1 MWTAK
6 EVALIGETLN
16 KYYVE
21 DILTSEEL
29 DAIPSSALKN
39 IRSGVIE
46 PKHKHKVCYNI
57 IWYHVYL
64 ILWYHLNMI
73 SWYHLRKISLFCLN
87 YYIDETNYLSKYRQG
102 FGCL

>member
-16 KYYVE
+16 KYDIE

-29 DAIPSSALKN
+29 DAIPSTALKN

-46 PKHKHKVCYNI
+46 PKHKHKVRFHI
-57 IWYHVYL
+57 VLKSWYHVYMVPWYQL
-64 ILWYHLNMI
+64 YEIVVPFILNI
-73 SWYHLRKISLFCLN
+73 
-87 YYIDETNYLSKYRQG
+87 T
-102 FGCL
+102 

>member
-16 KYYVE
+16 KYDIE

-39 IRSGVIE
+39 IRSTVIE
-46 PKHKHKVCYNI
+46 PKHKHKVRFHITIKFGTMITWFPGTNNMVP
-57 IWYHVYL
+57 WYQFL
-64 ILWYHLNMI
+64 
-73 SWYHLRKISLFCLN
+73 
-87 YYIDETNYLSKYRQG
+87 T
-102 FGCL
+102 

>member
-16 KYYVE
+16 KYDIE

-39 IRSGVIE
+39 IRSTVIE
-46 PKHKHKVCYNI
+46 PKHKHKVRFHITIKFGTMITWFPGTNNMFP
-57 IWYHVYL
+57 WYQFL
-64 ILWYHLNMI
+64 
-73 SWYHLRKISLFCLN
+73 
-87 YYIDETNYLSKYRQG
+87 T
-102 FGCL
+102 